1 LTKVNKVK
9 GVQMATL
16 NERLEELQNQ
26 QKQMEA
32 NFHQITG
39 AIALVQQM
47 IEDEKSGKED
57 KKESKK

>member
-1 LTKVNKVK
+1 
-9 GVQMATL
+9 MATL
-16 NERLEELQNQ
+16 DERLSELTNQ